1 MTNFNAD
8 LDAHTQAQS
17 LYDKALAFS
26 TAKYPLTLTHEV
38 EHAGYGAMLS
48 RLMTGLNQS
57 FVQSSNYYF
66 TTNSSYQIETFFNL
80 AVKQDPI
87 EFAKSKKKIWHFF
100 RDTWDVKY
108 PILSWKWLTKTAGYK
123 ERVRA
128 EHQFPKCPIPIG
140 GTLSRHQWCAI
151 LAQLICGN
159 PTPYLQNILQEK
171 KQALGWDDT
180 ALHVGIH
187 VRRGDKNTECPYI
200 PTQTYVEF
208 FQRIASEHPGQSIQI
223 FLTSD
228 DPDCYADFSAALPD
242 VSILWDQDEPRFNNC
257 NVHMVGDQPDLAL
270 QESTTAAKNICL
282 LGQCDYV
289 IGMASA
295 QFTWIGGL
303 LCVFQHNLD
312 TSRQIMIDPMTR
324 AQSHWACTYGYP
336 LEELI
341 S

>member
-1 MTNFNAD
+1 MPNLTAD
-8 LDAHTQAQS
+8 LGTNAQARL
-17 LYDKALAFS
+17 LYEKALVFS
-26 TAKYPLTLTHEV
+26 TAKHPFTLTHEV

-57 FVQSSNYYF
+57 FVQSRNYHF
-66 TTNSSYQIETFFNL
+66 TSNSSYQIETLFDL
-80 AVKQDPI
+80 AVKQEPI
-87 EFAKSKKKIWHFF
+87 EFAKSKKKVWHFF

-108 PILSWKWLTKTAGYK
+108 PILSWQWLTKTAGYK

-140 GTLSRHQWCAI
+140 DTLSRHQWCAI
-151 LAQLICGN
+151 LAQLVCGN

-171 KQALGWDDT
+171 KQALGWDKT

-200 PTQTYVEF
+200 PTETYVEF
-208 FQRIASEHPGQSIQI
+208 FKKIVSKYPDQAIQI

-228 DPDCYADFSAALPD
+228 DPESYAGFSKALPD
-242 VSILWDQDEPRFNNC
+242 VPILWDVAEPRFNNC

-270 QESTTAAKNICL
+270 QESITAAKNICL

-303 LCVFQHNLD
+303 LCVFQNNLD
-312 TSRQIMIDPMTR
+312 TRRQIMIDPMTK
-324 AQSHWACTYGYP
+324 AQSHWACTYGYR
-336 LEELI
+336 LEELLA
-341 S
+341 